1 MNALSHDTRRA
12 YRAYLA
18 RARARGASLWLRA
31 SPLRGVG
38 ETMLLTAA
46 LILMILLLSHPNP
59 VESPRRLDIALI
71 AVEWPL
77 CALWAAVR
85 MRLTSGSRLRV
96 IVFETGLALLLGAI
110 PTTVVGVTA
119 LAYAAQIGRIGD
131 LLSLDAGA
139 AFGLSRAF
147 LIGAVFWTALSFQ
160 FLAFRG
166 AIRIWL
172 RWDRLRRTSLRW
184 SLTHALLLIPAIGA
198 AAVIVGAAAAMTL
211 FAPTSVVSLIPV
223 VVLMAFLSG
232 VAILVI
238 LPPAALFSWLFTR
251 QMTRRLQALTV
262 GTSALRSGEYGV
274 RIRVE
279 GADEVARLQAD
290 FNAMADA
297 LEQAM
302 CDLRAERDNVET
314 LLRARREL
322 FAGVSHELRTPVAT
336 LRGYLESAR
345 AHWTDAPPQTL
356 RHDLEV
362 MERETGRLQRL
373 IDDLF
378 TLTRAEVAHLEMRP
392 AATDVG
398 ALAQRI
404 AETAAPLAWRSNRVE
419 VVAGAAPDAPLTW
432 VDEARL
438 EQAVANLVHN
448 GVRHTPPG
456 GIVSLW
462 VEAAPE
468 GVTLQVRDTGE
479 GIAAEELPRIWDRFY
494 RADATRL
501 RPESG
506 SGLGLALV
514 KELTEAMGGSVA
526 VESVVGQGSCF
537 TLLLPHADV
546 GAKATAQTMPDE
558 RVVEVA

>member
-1 MNALSHDTRRA
+1 
-12 YRAYLA
+12 
-18 RARARGASLWLRA
+18 
-31 SPLRGVG
+31 VG
-38 ETMLLTAA
+38 ETLLLTAA
-46 LILMILLLSHPNP
+46 LIGMILLFSHPNAMEP
-59 VESPRRLDIALI
+59 PRRLDIALI

-85 MRLTSGSRLRV
+85 MRLTPGSRRHVVL
-96 IVFETGLALLLGAI
+96 FESGLALLLGAI
-110 PTTVVGVTA
+110 PTTIVGLTA
-119 LAYAAQIGRIGD
+119 LYYAAQIGKVTD
-131 LLSLDAGA
+131 LVSLDWTA
-139 AFGLSRAF
+139 APGLYRSF
-147 LIGAVFWTALSFQ
+147 LIAAIFWGALSFQ

-198 AAVIVGAAAAMTL
+198 VGLIVGVAVAMLTL
-211 FAPTSVVSLIPV
+211 APTSVVSLIPV

-238 LPPAALFSWLFTR
+238 LPPAALFSALFTR
-251 QMTRRLQALTV
+251 QMTRRLQALAA
-262 GTSALRSGEYGV
+262 GTSALRSGEYGT

-279 GADEVARLQAD
+279 GEDEVARLQAD

-302 CDLRAERDNVET
+302 CDLRAERDNVQT

-322 FAGVSHELRTPVAT
+322 FASVSHELRTPVAT
-336 LRGYLESAR
+336 VRGYLESAR
-345 AHWTDAPPQTL
+345 THWTDAPPETL
-356 RHDLEV
+356 RHDLEI
-362 MERETGRLQRL
+362 MERETVRLQRL

-378 TLTRAEVAHLEMRP
+378 TLTRAEASHLEMRP
-392 AATDVG
+392 ATTDVG
-398 ALAQRI
+398 KLAHRI
-404 AETAAPLAWRSNRVE
+404 VETVAPLAWRSNRVE
-419 VVAGAAPDAPLTW
+419 VVAEVASDAPLAW
-432 VDEARL
+432 ADEARL
-438 EQAVANLVHN
+438 EQVIANLVHN

-462 VEAAPE
+462 VENAPD

-479 GIAAEELPRIWDRFY
+479 GIAAQDLPRIWDRFY
-494 RADATRL
+494 RADAARL
-501 RPESG
+501 RPEGG

-514 KELTEAMGGSVA
+514 KELTEAMGGSVG

-537 TLLLPHADV
+537 TLLLPRVDAET
-546 GAKATAQTMPDE
+546 KATAQTTTGE
-558 RVVEVA
+558 RVSEVA

>member
-1 MNALSHDTRRA
+1 MTTREIGVNR
-12 YRAYLA
+12 RSTFT
-18 RARARGASLWLRA
+18 RARHYGASLWLCA
-31 SPLRGVG
+31 TPLRAVA
-38 ETMLLTAA
+38 ETLLLTAA
-46 LILMILLLSHPNP
+46 LIGMILLLSHPNP
-59 VESPRRLDIALI
+59 QESPRRLDFALI

-85 MRLTSGSRLRV
+85 MRLTAGTRRHVVL
-96 IVFETGLALLLGAI
+96 FESGLALLLGAI
-110 PTTVVGVTA
+110 PTTIVGLTA
-119 LAYAAQIGRIGD
+119 LYYAAQIGRLGD
-131 LLSLDAGA
+131 LLSLSVTT

-147 LIGAVFWTALSFQ
+147 LIGAIFWAALSFQ

-198 AAVIVGAAAAMTL
+198 GVLIVGAAAAMLTL
-211 FAPTSVVSLIPV
+211 APTSVVSLIPI
-223 VVLMAFLSG
+223 VVLMAFLSA

-238 LPPAALFSWLFTR
+238 LPPAALFSALFTR
-251 QMTRRLQALTV
+251 QMTRRLQTLAA
-262 GTSALRSGEYGV
+262 GTSALRSGEYST

-279 GADEVARLQAD
+279 GEDEVAQLQAD

-322 FAGVSHELRTPVAT
+322 FASVSHELRTPVAT
-336 LRGYLESAR
+336 VRGYLESTR
-345 AHWTDAPPQTL
+345 AHWTDAPPETL
-356 RHDLEV
+356 RHDLEI
-362 MERETGRLQRL
+362 MERETVRLQRL

-378 TLTRAEVAHLEMRP
+378 TLTRAEASHLEMRP
-392 AATDVG
+392 AATDAG
-398 ALAQRI
+398 KLAQRI
-404 AETAAPLAWRSNRVE
+404 AETVAPLAWRSNRVE
-419 VVAGAAPDAPLTW
+419 VVAEVASDAPFAW
-432 VDEARL
+432 ADEARL
-438 EQAVANLVHN
+438 EQVIANLVHN

-462 VEAAPE
+462 VENAPD
-468 GVTLQVRDTGE
+468 GLTLQVRDTGE
-479 GIAAEELPRIWDRFY
+479 GIAARDLPHIWDRFY
-494 RADATRL
+494 RADTARL
-501 RPESG
+501 RPEGG

-514 KELTEAMGGSVA
+514 KELTEAMGGSVT

-537 TLLLPHADV
+537 TLLLPHADAE
-546 GAKATAQTMPDE
+546 AKVTAQTTTSE
-558 RVVEVA
+558 RVSEVA

>member
-1 MNALSHDTRRA
+1 MNARSHDAQRS
-12 YRAYLA
+12 YSAYLA
-18 RARARGASLWLRA
+18 QARARSASLWLRV
-31 SPLRGVG
+31 SPVRALG
-38 ETMLLTAA
+38 ETLLLTAA
-46 LILMILLLSHPNP
+46 VILMILLLSHPNP
-59 VESPRRLDIALI
+59 VESPRRLDLALI

-85 MRLTSGSRLRV
+85 MRLPADPRWRV
-96 IVFETGLALLLGAI
+96 LLFETGMALLLGAI
-110 PTTVVGVTA
+110 PTTIVGVTA
-119 LAYAAQIGRIGD
+119 LYYAAQLGKLGD
-131 LLSLDAGA
+131 ILSLDVNAM
-139 AFGLSRAF
+139 FGLYRVAV
-147 LIGAVFWTALSFQ
+147 IGAVFWAALSFQ

-184 SLTHALLLIPAIGA
+184 SLTHALLLIPAIAAGA
-198 AAVIVGAAAAMTL
+198 LTVGAAVAMLTL
-211 FAPTSVVSLIPV
+211 APTSVVSLIPV
-223 VVLMAFLSG
+223 VVVMAFLSG
-232 VAILVI
+232 AAILVI

-251 QMTRRLQALTV
+251 QMTRRIQALTD
-262 GTSALRSGEYGV
+262 GTSALRSGDYGM

-279 GADEVARLQAD
+279 GSDEVARLQAD

-302 CDLRAERDNVET
+302 TDLRAERDNVQT

-336 LRGYLESAR
+336 VRGYLESAR
-345 AHWTDAPPQTL
+345 MHWTGAPPDTL

-362 MERETGRLQRL
+362 MEREAARLQRL

-378 TLTRAEVAHLEMRP
+378 TLTRAEAAHLEMRP
-392 AATDVG
+392 TATDVG

-419 VVAGAAPDAPLTW
+419 VVAEAAADASAAW

-438 EQAVANLVHN
+438 EQVIANLVHN

-462 VEAAPE
+462 VEDAPE
-468 GVTLQVRDTGE
+468 SVRLQVRDTGE
-479 GIAAEELPRIWDRFY
+479 GIATDDLPRIWDRFY
-494 RADATRL
+494 RAGSTLL

-514 KELTEAMGGSVA
+514 KELTEAMGGFVT

-537 TLLLPHADV
+537 TLLLPRAAASDH
-546 GAKATAQTMPDE
+546 AKAQPASDAQ
-558 RVVEVA
+558 VSEVA

>member
-1 MNALSHDTRRA
+1 
-12 YRAYLA
+12 
-18 RARARGASLWLRA
+18 
-31 SPLRGVG
+31 VG
-38 ETMLLTAA
+38 ETLLLTAA
-46 LILMILLLSHPNP
+46 VILMISLISHPNP
-59 VESPRRLDIALI
+59 QESPRRLDWALI

-77 CALWAAVR
+77 CALWAAAR
-85 MRLTSGSRLRV
+85 MRLTPGSRRRALFV
-96 IVFETGLALLLGAI
+96 ETGLALLLGAI
-110 PTTVVGVTA
+110 PTTIVGVTA
-119 LAYAAQIGRIGD
+119 LYYAAQIGKLGD
-131 LLSLDAGA
+131 LVGFNLNSEL
-139 AFGLSRAF
+139 GLARSFVIA
-147 LIGAVFWTALSFQ
+147 AVFWAALSFQ

-198 AAVIVGAAAAMTL
+198 GAVIVGAAVGMLA

-251 QMTRRLQALTV
+251 QMTRRLQALTA
-262 GTSALRSGEYGV
+262 GTSALRSGEYGM

-297 LEQAM
+297 LERAM

-345 AHWTDAPPQTL
+345 AHWTDAPPATL

-362 MERETGRLQRL
+362 MEREATRLQRL
-373 IDDLF
+373 IEDLF

-398 ALAQRI
+398 ALARRI

-419 VVAGAAPDAPLTW
+419 VVAEAAAGAPLAW

-438 EQAVANLVHN
+438 EQVIANLVHN

-456 GIVSLW
+456 GIVSLR
-462 VEAAPE
+462 VEAAPG
-468 GVTLQVRDTGE
+468 GVALQARDTGE
-479 GIAAEELPRIWDRFY
+479 GIAAEDLPRIWERFY
-494 RADATRL
+494 RSDAARL
-501 RPESG
+501 HPESG

-537 TLLLPHADV
+537 TLRLPRAAAAGSALV
-546 GAKATAQTMPDE
+546 S
-558 RVVEVA
+558 EVA

>member
-1 MNALSHDTRRA
+1 VTP
-12 YRAYLA
+12 
-18 RARARGASLWLRA
+18 LRA
-31 SPLRGVG
+31 VG
-38 ETMLLTAA
+38 ETLLLTGA
-46 LILMILLLSHPNP
+46 LIAMILLFSHPNAMEP
-59 VESPRRLDIALI
+59 PRRLDIALI

-77 CALWAAVR
+77 CALWAAMR
-85 MRLTSGSRLRV
+85 MRLTAGSRLRV
-96 IVFETGLALLLGAI
+96 VLFETGLALLLGAI
-110 PTTVVGVTA
+110 PTTIVGLTA
-119 LAYAAQIGRIGD
+119 LYYASQIGKLND
-131 LLSLDAGA
+131 LLGLDWAAAPGLYRSLLIA
-139 AFGLSRAF
+139 A
-147 LIGAVFWTALSFQ
+147 IFWGALSFQ

-166 AIRIWL
+166 AARIWL
-172 RWDRLRRTSLRW
+172 RWDKLRRTSLRW

-198 AAVIVGAAAAMTL
+198 AGLIVGVAISLVIFT
-211 FAPTSVVSLIPV
+211 PTTVMSLIPI

-232 VAILVI
+232 AAILII

-251 QMTRRLQALTV
+251 QIAKRLQTLAE
-262 GTSALRSGEYGV
+262 GTSALRSGEYSM

-279 GADEVARLQAD
+279 GSDEVARLQAD

-302 CDLRAERDNVET
+302 CDLRAERDNVQT
-314 LLRARREL
+314 LLRARRDL

-345 AHWTDAPPQTL
+345 THWTDAPPDTL

-362 MERETGRLQRL
+362 MEGETARLQGL

-378 TLTRAEVAHLEMRP
+378 TLTRAETSHLQMRP
-392 AATDVG
+392 TATDVG
-398 ALAQRI
+398 KLAQRI
-404 AETAAPLAWRSNRVE
+404 AETIAPLAWSSNRVE
-419 VVAGAAPDAPLTW
+419 VVAEVASDRPLAW

-438 EQAVANLVHN
+438 GQVVANLVHN

-462 VEAAPE
+462 AGSALD

-479 GIAAEELPRIWDRFY
+479 GIAARDLPRIWDRFY
-494 RADATRL
+494 RADAARL
-501 RPESG
+501 RLEGG

-514 KELTEAMGGSVA
+514 KELTEAMGGSVG

-537 TLLLPHADV
+537 TLLLPRADTETKT
-546 GAKATAQTMPDE
+546 AAQTTTGE
-558 RVVEVA
+558 RVSEVA